1 MVEDKKQALKKFF
14 RNYTLVVLVIVGLII
29 TLLLLVWFRFLALV
43 SIGDLSK
50 INPLITSGQNRL
62 VLKDGTSEIV
72 KIPIDGTAANKGSSD
87 SNTPA
92 DTSTGGASSE
102 NQSNSAT
109 TTTGGTVQTSNGG
122 ASTPV
127 VTVSPSVSPSS
138 SPSPVPTTAAFTANI
153 GSNVTYE
160 TSNKSSYANGC
171 TITYKFTFTATAQ
184 NAPGVAKA
192 QWRWPGS
199 TWGNEFNV
207 SFSVGQTSVPVTIQQ
222 YVSANT
228 SDQVVSLRLNSP
240 NAVEKDYGFKHQ
252 C

>member
-1 MVEDKKQALKKFF
+1 MVEDKKQALKKFI
-14 RNYTLVVLVIVGLII
+14 RNYTLVVLVVLALIVM
-29 TLLLLVWFRFLALV
+29 LLLLIWFRFLALV

-72 KIPIDGTAANKGSSD
+72 KIPIDDTGANKGSSA
-87 SNTPA
+87 SSTPA
-92 DTSTGGASSE
+92 DASGDGGVPAKQGSSGNATS
-102 NQSNSAT
+102 
-109 TTTGGTVQTSNGG
+109 GGTSQSGG
-122 ASTPV
+122 GGSGTV
-127 VTVSPSVSPSS
+127 VTVSPSASPSS
-138 SPSPVPTTAAFTANI
+138 SPSPVPTIAAFTANI
-153 GSNVTYE
+153 SPNVTYE
-160 TSNKSSYANGC
+160 TSNKTSYFGGC
-171 TITYKFTFTATAQ
+171 TITYKFTFTITAQ

-199 TWGNEFNV
+199 TWGSEFNV
-207 SFSVGQTSVPVTIQQ
+207 SFSAGQTSVPISIQQ
-222 YVSANT
+222 YVSAST